1 VIVLSARSENAAE
14 ALSLGAD
21 DFLNKPFDVNELL
34 KKIEA
39 VLGDKK

>member
-1 VIVLSARSENAAE
+1 VIVLSARPENAVK